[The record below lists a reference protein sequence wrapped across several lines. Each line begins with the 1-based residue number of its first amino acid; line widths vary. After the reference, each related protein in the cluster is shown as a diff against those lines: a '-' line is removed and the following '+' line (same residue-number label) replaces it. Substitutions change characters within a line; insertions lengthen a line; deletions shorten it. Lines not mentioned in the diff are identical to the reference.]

1 MNNELKKRIFTSLVA
16 LFLFIFFIN
25 QEKILFIFFL
35 TFIFFIIIYEWYK
48 LIRNRLIFIVGIFYL
63 TISFI
68 FSYYLHSK
76 DLLFFV
82 FIILISCSSDIGGFI
97 FGKLLKG
104 PKLIK
109 ISPNKTYSGMVGSYI
124 SSILFGVVYVNY
136 FNTIFYLT
144 TINTLILIIVLISTI
159 NQLGD
164 LLISYFKR
172 KINIKNTGIILP
184 GHGGLLDRLDGII
197 FTLPAGYLLYLY
209 LITT

>member
-1 MNNELKKRIFTSLVA
+1 MNNELKKRIFTALVA

-25 QEKILFIFFL
+25 QEKILFVFFL

-48 LIRNRLIFIVGIFYL
+48 LIRNRLIFMIGIFYL

-68 FSYYLHSK
+68 FSYYLHNEN
-76 DLLFFV
+76 LLFFV

-104 PKLIK
+104 PKLTK

-124 SSILFGVVYVNY
+124 ASILFGVVYVNY
-136 FNTIFYLT
+136 FNTIFNLT
-144 TINTLILIIVLISTI
+144 TIHTLILIIVLISTI
-159 NQLGD
+159 NQMGD

>member
-1 MNNELKKRIFTSLVA
+1 MM
-16 LFLFIFFIN
+16 
-25 QEKILFIFFL
+25 
-35 TFIFFIIIYEWYK
+35 
-48 LIRNRLIFIVGIFYL
+48 GIFYL

-68 FSYYLHSK
+68 FSYYLHNEN
-76 DLLFFV
+76 LLFFV

-104 PKLIK
+104 PKLTK

-124 SSILFGVVYVNY
+124 ASILFGVVYVNY
-136 FNTIFYLT
+136 FNTIFNLT

-159 NQLGD
+159 NQMGD

>member
-1 MNNELKKRIFTSLVA
+1 MNNELKKRIFTALVA

-25 QEKILFIFFL
+25 QEKILFVFFL

-48 LIRNRLIFIVGIFYL
+48 LIRNRLIFMMGIFYL

-68 FSYYLHSK
+68 FSYYLHNEN
-76 DLLFFV
+76 LLFFV

-104 PKLIK
+104 PKLTK

-124 SSILFGVVYVNY
+124 ASILFGVVYVNY
-136 FNTIFYLT
+136 FNTIFNLT

-159 NQLGD
+159 NQMGD